1 MAEVR
6 MHGLEALKQTL
17 NALPAKLGERAVR
30 AALRAGAQTI
40 RKQAQANAPVLKV
53 PDPRRKAGTVKA
65 SITTRKSKRDK
76 YGVYV
81 SVKPLTGKQILS
93 FRQANGAKK
102 GKGANNPDDPFYW
115 VFREFGTADQA
126 AEPFMRPAYEEKKYE
141 ALQQFEGILK
151 KRVVKEAEKI
161 AREASM
167 PR

>member
-1 MAEVR
+1 MAEVQ

-17 NALPAKLGERAVR
+17 NALPVKLGERVVR

-40 RKQAQANAPVLKV
+40 RKQAQVNAPVLQD

-65 SITTRKSKRDK
+65 SVTVRKSKKSK

-93 FRQANGAKK
+93 YRQANGAKK
-102 GKGANNPDDPFYW
+102 GKGANNPNDPFYW
-115 VFREFGTADQA
+115 VFQEFGTAHHA
-126 AEPFMRPAYEEKKYE
+126 ASPFMRPAYEEKKYE
-141 ALQQFEGILK
+141 ALQQFEAILK
-151 KRVVKEAEKI
+151 KRVVKESEKI

>member
-40 RKQAQANAPVLKV
+40 RKQAQANAPVLQT
-53 PDPRRKAGTVKA
+53 PSPHRIAGTIKA
-65 SITTRKSKRDK
+65 NITVRKSKRDK

-93 FRQANGAKK
+93 FRQANGGA
-102 GKGANNPDDPFYW
+102 KGANNPNDPFYW
-115 VFREFGTADQA
+115 VFQEFGTAHHA
-126 AEPFMRPAYEEKKYE
+126 ASPFMRPAYEEKKYE